1 MLERLF
7 GLDPQLLFDAFVLAV
22 NIFILF
28 LVASYNLFEPARNL
42 LKKREERI
50 AAQLDSAKKDM
61 EDAKALKED
70 YENRIANIEAE
81 ADEILAKARK
91 SAVKNEELIIAQAKE
106 EASRIL
112 KRADNQIELE
122 KKKAADDIK
131 NEIIDVATVL
141 ASKVLEAEVDE
152 NKSKSLIDDTLR
164 EIGES
169 TWQNQ

>member
-50 AAQLDSAKKDM
+50 AAELDSAKKDM

-81 ADEILAKARK
+81 ADEILAKA
-91 SAVKNEELIIAQAKE
+91 
-106 EASRIL
+106 
-112 KRADNQIELE
+112 
-122 KKKAADDIK
+122 
-131 NEIIDVATVL
+131 
-141 ASKVLEAEVDE
+141 
-152 NKSKSLIDDTLR
+152 
-164 EIGES
+164 
-169 TWQNQ
+169 